1 MKGIL
6 TGYLAA
12 DHDRLDGL
20 LRSALRTAGTID
32 MGPYAEF
39 RAGLMRHIAM
49 EEKVMLP
56 AVARMQGGRQAE
68 IASRLRLDHG
78 ALVALLV
85 PPPTPSII
93 ATMLFILDGH
103 NALEEKDGGVYE
115 LVDTLAGAEAES
127 LLQQLRDTPP
137 VPVLPHN
144 ERPDIIEATRRAV
157 ARAGYEFREA
167 ASFTP

>member
-6 TGYLAA
+6 TRYLAE

-20 LRSALRTAGTID
+20 LRSALRTPGAID
-32 MGPYAEF
+32 MGPYAGF
-39 RAGLMRHIAM
+39 RQGLMRHIAM

-56 AVARMQGGRQAE
+56 AVARMQSGRQADV
-68 IASRLRLDHG
+68 AARLRLDHG

-85 PPPTPSII
+85 PPPSPSII
-93 ATMLFILDGH
+93 ATLLAILEVH

-115 LVDTLAGAEAES
+115 LVDDLSGQEADS
-127 LLQQLRDTPP
+127 LLLQLKNTPP
-137 VPVLPHN
+137 VAVLPHN

-157 ARAGYEFREA
+157 ARAGYAFIDVP
-167 ASFTP
+167 SFPT